1 MQAGEAG
8 ELSDSHTVG
17 GEGDHCTREE
27 ASVEEGRAS
36 RGAAWGLGDPWATR
50 NEVLGVAYPWV
61 GVQGVACQVGAEG
74 EAGLRSPVVLG
85 DAGPSQVAHGA
96 LA

>member
-1 MQAGEAG
+1 MLNSTECVRSIEKNTYRLLQAP
-8 ELSDSHTVG
+8 TY
-17 GEGDHCTREE
+17 
-27 ASVEEGRAS
+27 
-36 RGAAWGLGDPWATR
+36 PWATR

-74 EAGLRSPVVLG
+74 EAGLRSLVVLG

-96 LA
+96 LAWEAFLRE

>member
-1 MQAGEAG
+1 MFRAGGPSRGHEAAPQGASVQAGEAG

-36 RGAAWGLGDPWATR
+36 RGAAWGLGDLRGQSTDVNNLCGEKQQQSPT
-50 NEVLGVAYPWV
+50 LG
-61 GVQGVACQVGAEG
+61 CQ
-74 EAGLRSPVVLG
+74 L
-85 DAGPSQVAHGA
+85 
-96 LA
+96 